1 MPTDLSALTIAAT
14 KPGRTVA
21 RGLARLGI
29 HVVAVHEDEGDIER
43 YIISERLAVECRNGS
58 GFIKGI
64 MDKTLFTS
72 AVFLREHYRLPV
84 LIVEGEVDYEY
95 RMMDPR
101 AVRGALSSMI
111 LQYELNV
118 LSTANTDETVQLIAM
133 MGRQEQ
139 AGIPEVSFIP
149 KRKATSLPDMQ
160 RRVVEMLPG
169 CGMVMARE
177 LLQHFGSVKRIAN
190 ADKRAFAALKGIGA
204 GKAQRMHDVLTAEYG
219 AVDTERQLEEAIER
233 DWSLLFDH
241 EAQLLARQLF
251 IYADNEDRHI
261 VDMVYHDPAS
271 NELLL
276 VELKRGM
283 LTHAHHDQI
292 SRYLDN
298 AEQSPLLNTYM
309 AGGARLRGILATVEP
324 CSYTPKRRNVAVTI
338 IDRVRVVA
346 VLNEMRRERL
356 HAASQ

>member
-14 KPGRTVA
+14 KPGRAVA

-29 HVVAVHEDEGDIER
+29 RIVPVLEDEGDIER
-43 YIISERLAVECRNGS
+43 YVISERLAVECRNGS
-58 GFIKGI
+58 GLIKGI

-95 RMMDPR
+95 RMMDPQ

-118 LSTANTDETVQLIAM
+118 LSTANADETVQLIAM
-133 MGRQEQ
+133 MARQEQ
-139 AGIPEVSFIP
+139 IGIPEISFIP

-190 ADKRAFAALKGIGA
+190 ADKREFAALKGIGVK
-204 GKAQRMHDVLTAEYG
+204 KAQQMHDVLSAEYG
-219 AVDTERQLEEAIER
+219 AVDTERQLEDAIER
-233 DWSLLFDH
+233 DSSLLFDREVH
-241 EAQLLARQLF
+241 LLARQHF
-251 IYADNEDRHI
+251 IYADTDDRHI
-261 VDMVYHDPAS
+261 VDMVYHDPAAD
-271 NELLL
+271 ELLL
-276 VELKRGM
+276 VELKRGV

-292 SRYLDN
+292 CRYLDN
-298 AEQSPLLNTYM
+298 AGQSRLLNTYLD
-309 AGGARLRGILATVEP
+309 GGTRLRGILATVEE
-324 CSYTPKRRNVAVTI
+324 CSYKPKRSNVSVTI
-338 IDRVRVVA
+338 IDRARVIA
-346 VLNEMRRERL
+346 VLNEMRHERL
-356 HAASQ
+356 RGRS